1 MPVSAPP
8 TPPASPEAASERVRM
23 LRLDREVLAGHERL
37 QELARGGSLRAAIF
51 GINDGLVSNL
61 ALVMGVAGAAPD
73 GSFIVLAGVAGL
85 LAGAF
90 SMGAGEWISVR
101 SQGELFARQIERERA
116 RMEADPV
123 RATAEIARLY
133 VEKGLPADLAGEVA
147 ERLMADR
154 RHALDTKVREELGL
168 DPSAL
173 GSAWGAAISSFFAF
187 GIGALVPLLP
197 FLVTGGLPAIVA
209 SFAAALAAL
218 FLVGAGVSLL
228 TGRGP
233 LYSGVRQV
241 LIGGSAAVITY
252 IVGRLIGVSVAG

>member
-1 MPVSAPP
+1 MPGPVPP
-8 TPPASPEAASERVRM
+8 TPAAAADADTDRVRI

-61 ALVMGVAGAAPD
+61 ALVMGVAGASPD
-73 GSFIVLAGVAGL
+73 PSFIVLAGVAGL

-101 SQGELFARQIERERA
+101 SQGELFARQIAQERA

-123 RATAEIARLY
+123 RATTELAR
-133 VEKGLPADLAGEVA
+133 VFAGKGLPDDLAQDVA

-168 DPSAL
+168 DPNAL

-187 GIGALVPLLP
+187 GIGALIPLVP
-197 FLVTGGLPAIVA
+197 FLVAGGLPAIVA

-218 FLVGAGVSLL
+218 FVVGAGVSLL
-228 TGRGP
+228 TGRSL
-233 LYSGVRQV
+233 LYSGIRQV

-252 IVGRLIGVSVAG
+252 VVGLLIGVQVAG